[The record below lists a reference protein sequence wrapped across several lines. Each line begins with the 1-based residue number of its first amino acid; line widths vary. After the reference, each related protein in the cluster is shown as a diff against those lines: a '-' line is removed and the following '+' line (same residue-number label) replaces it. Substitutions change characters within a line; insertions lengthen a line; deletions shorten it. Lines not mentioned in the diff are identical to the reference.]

1 MAWGDTTLLFN
12 LTLEH
17 IQVVSIFLV
26 LAGYLTSQSWGEWR
40 GEPVVTTLK
49 HTAQPVTKVLK
60 FSPYHTVCVTI
71 VLFLPSLRVT

>member
-1 MAWGDTTLLFN
+1 MAWGDTKMPFT

-17 IQVVSIFLV
+17 IIQVVSIFLV

-60 FSPYHTVCVTI
+60 FSPSTTLTSPLCCFSHLVE
-71 VLFLPSLRVT
+71 